1 MKKFTILAI
10 FIFSVTSVAQSPWTK
25 KKGEGY
31 LQLSFTNI
39 PTYSE
44 LFSDPERITEREITD
59 NTLQFYGEVGLSDK
73 TTLFTNI
80 PLKLLKSG
88 DAVNTGTGVLN
99 STISGEQTSLG
110 NIQLGIK
117 HNFYNKNSWVLSGQ
131 LGVETNTG
139 SYDNATGLRTGIDAW
154 SFGPLFLAGKSMGA
168 SYFQSFIGF
177 DIKTNDYS
185 SNFKIGGEYGGKVFS
200 NFWLIGFL
208 DIVKSFE
215 NGNVALPVNNLL
227 SATYTNDQE
236 YGAFGAKLIY
246 EISNKTGFNAGFG
259 GAFFGNNVAKSP
271 ALSIGLYHKF

>member
-1 MKKFTILAI
+1 MKKLTTLVILI
-10 FIFSVTSVAQSPWTK
+10 YSVSIVAQSPWTK

-31 LQLSFTNI
+31 LQLSFTTI

-44 LFSDPERITEREITD
+44 LFSNPKRTTERELSD

-80 PLKLLKSG
+80 PLKFIKSG
-88 DAVNTGTGVLN
+88 DIANPKAGVPVNTSEG
-99 STISGEQTSLG
+99 SETSLG

-117 HNFYNKNSWVLSGQ
+117 HNFYNKKSWVLSGQ
-131 LGVETNTG
+131 LGVEVNTA
-139 SYDNATGLRTGIDAW
+139 SYDKTSGLRTGINAW
-154 SFGPLFLAGKSMGA
+154 SFTPLFLAGKSFKT

-177 DIKTNDYS
+177 DVRTNDYS
-185 SNFKIGGEYGGKVFS
+185 SNFKFGGEYGGQIFN
-200 NFWLIGFL
+200 NFWLIGFI

-215 NGNVALPVNNLL
+215 NGKIVLPTNNLL
-227 SATYTNDQE
+227 TATYINDQD
-236 YGAFGAKLIY
+236 YGAFGAKFIY
-246 EISNKTGFNAGFG
+246 EFTEKFGLNAGFG